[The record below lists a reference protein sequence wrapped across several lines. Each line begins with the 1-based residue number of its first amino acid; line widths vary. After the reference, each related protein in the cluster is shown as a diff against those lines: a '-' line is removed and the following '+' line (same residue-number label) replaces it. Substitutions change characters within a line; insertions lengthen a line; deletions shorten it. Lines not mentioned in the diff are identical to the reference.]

1 MALIWAWPTSV
12 DGTSDSS
19 TRSNLASSRAED
31 GSLPIDPTELP
42 VEELLADLG
51 ERFFPIIADAG
62 RSLTIGAGA
71 SPFTA
76 AVRADPSR
84 VQQAVGNLIDN
95 TLRYGAGTITLSAR
109 PAGEHVE
116 IHVADEG
123 AGFSDWLLPRAFDRF
138 SRSDPARQR
147 GGVGLGLA
155 VVQMIAQAHGGRA
168 GARNLPTGGADVWLS
183 LPVSR
188 HPSSTSPRALPA

>member
-1 MALIWAWPTSV
+1 MRSV
-12 DGTSDSS
+12 SS
-19 TRSNLASSRAED
+19 IAEC
-31 GSLPIDPTELP
+31 
-42 VEELLADLG
+42 
-51 ERFFPIIADAG
+51 IAA
-62 RSLTIGAGA
+62 RRWA
-71 SPFTA
+71 SPPRSRSDTSSSALSTA
-76 AVRADPSR
+76 SVRADPGR

-95 TLRYGAGTITLSAR
+95 TLRYGAGTITLGAR
-109 PAGEHVE
+109 PAGDRVE

-138 SRSDPARQR
+138 SRADPARQR

-168 GARNLPTGGADVWLS
+168 GARNLPAGGADVWLS

-188 HPSSTSPRALPA
+188 NRSSASPPALPA